1 MQRLPLSDLLF
12 LKHTINTCT
21 YFKNHYH
28 TQARDTQRANI
39 LKRFGVAIT
48 EPTFDRCIRRCK
60 DRGFIK
66 KRQRTARIPV
76 RGTAWRSSITVVTW
90 AFIFFMW
97 RLGELTRE
105 QFDELKRIFGM
116 AKKRGPKELQ
126 AQSTP
131 LGTVQRGPGQGLF
144 AVPT

>member
-21 YFKNHYH
+21 YFRKHYH
-28 TQARDTQRANI
+28 TQARDTQRGNI

-66 KRQRTARIPV
+66 KMQRSARVPV
-76 RGTAWRSSITVVTW
+76 HGTAWRSSITVVTW
-90 AFIFFMW
+90 GFILFMW

-105 QFDELKRIFGM
+105 QFGELKRIFGM
-116 AKKRGPKELQ
+116 AKKRGPKELE

-131 LGTVQRGPGQGLF
+131 SERVSRGPGQGPL